1 MTTNN
6 PHHAHGKFTFEPS
19 GHTVTAPLY
28 EALYSDYERVLVS
41 RWSRK
46 PYVVMGACG
55 MHGAL
60 EVGGLAAVIGG
71 MDGPRFVEWR
81 RRLRG
86 AGGVSIGS
94 FITTLIA
101 LGMDLKCILDIYTSF
116 PFEAIFKD
124 DAAAA
129 LSSINGIESLG
140 KVSGIMTG
148 ASLRTAVYAAF
159 KVLGV
164 RIDITFDQLAAAA
177 TPPAEPFDLRI
188 LAADLLH
195 LRPVVF
201 SAATTPKVPI
211 IDAVVASMSIPG
223 MFRPVT
229 LSGYGSFVDGGI
241 IDPFGLDIFP
251 DRAGQVLH
259 ILKLNN
265 IDHSHRAM
273 TLPQVLTTCMSTKA
287 HYDLGKHPK
296 LVRLDVLPQFAG
308 SNDATDESHLQN
320 PFHVFELP
328 DVTGLV
334 LDGCV
339 SVESSV
345 LLLCIMAMVLA
356 HYSAAAAAAATTSPR
371 PPSSHRHL
379 PAAHAR

>member
-1 MTTNN
+1 MTTND
-6 PHHAHGKFTFEPS
+6 PHHAHGKFTFEPAT
-19 GHTVTAPLY
+19 HTVTAPLY
-28 EALYSDYERVLVS
+28 EAVYADYERALVS

-71 MDGPRFVEWR
+71 LDGPRFREWR
-81 RRLRG
+81 RELKG

-101 LGMDLKCILDIYTSF
+101 LGMDLKCILDVYTSF

-129 LSSINGIESLG
+129 LSSITGIESLG

-164 RIDITFDQLAAAA
+164 RIDITFEELAAAA
-177 TPPAEPFDLRI
+177 TSTDDEPFDLRI

-195 LRPVVF
+195 LRPTVF
-201 SAATTPKVPI
+201 SAANTPKVPI

-229 LSGYGSFVDGGI
+229 LSGYGTFVDGGI

-265 IDHSHRAM
+265 IDHSNRAM
-273 TLPQVLTTCMSTKA
+273 TLPQVLTTCLSTKA
-287 HYDLGKHPK
+287 HYDLGRHPK

-308 SNDATDESHLQN
+308 SNDAIDETLLQN
-320 PFHVFELP
+320 PFHVFDVP

-334 LDGCV
+334 LDGCA

-345 LLLCIMAMVLA
+345 LLLCVLALVLA
-356 HYSAAAAAAATTSPR
+356 HHTTSTASAAYPY
-371 PPSSHRHL
+371 PPALHRRL
-379 PAAHAR
+379 PAARAH